1 MDLETERTVRGLNKE
16 RDVQCLL
23 FVAGV
28 CSLQALCGRILAREM
43 VLNGPRRSVAI
54 IAYLG
59 SSVQPGEK
67 KVSGLRRNARAAAK
81 TFGRPVS
88 AGDREKPWRHASSA
102 MHDIK
107 NSFT

>member
-43 VLNGPRRSVAI
+43 VLNGPRRPVAI

-59 SSVQPGEK
+59 SSVQPGK
-67 KVSGLRRNARAAAK
+67 GLRTPSKRSCSGQNLRTAGL
-81 TFGRPVS
+81 GR
-88 AGDREKPWRHASSA
+88 GQGEPWRGASSA